1 MIDEIYKMYKEVKK
15 LDEDS
20 YAAVNP
26 EEWRVPPEYCGEDEL
41 KGMVLLL
48 KEELTNLTKPKTP
61 VKKTPVKKTPVK
73 KPSTKKKIVI
83 KKVATPKIK
92 VGNDCLASGYKAMW
106 DVKKQGV
113 MLAHTFKDPKT
124 GKIKNPPKGTSKAPD
139 GWYLSEKYDGYRAIW
154 NGKDFV
160 SRAGNIFATPEW
172 FRMWMPPSIVLDGEL
187 FLGRECFEDCGLFR
201 RKTPNDEEWLKS
213 NVKYQVFDCP
223 GHPGLFEERQKY
235 IKDLIQKR
243 CQCNVTAGTIK
254 TSCPMVLTKQIKV
267 KNEDDV
273 MKRFNALVKKGAE
286 GVMLRA
292 PNSPYEAKRTS
303 YLLKVK
309 QLFDAECR
317 IIGYKP
323 GTGKYKNMLGAFKCE
338 LIKDTK
344 IKFDISGMDDETRKN
359 YMKTHKVGTIVTF
372 TYMGLSNS
380 GIPRHPV
387 YQRIRKGNI

>member
-1 MIDEIYKMYKEVKK
+1 M
-15 LDEDS
+15 
-20 YAAVNP
+20 
-26 EEWRVPPEYCGEDEL
+26 
-41 KGMVLLL
+41 
-48 KEELTNLTKPKTP
+48 
-61 VKKTPVKKTPVK
+61 
-73 KPSTKKKIVI
+73 ST
-83 KKVATPKIK
+83 T
-92 VGNDCLASGYKAMW
+92 GCKAMW
-106 DVKKQGV
+106 DVIKQGV

-124 GKIKNPPKGTSKAPD
+124 GKIKNPPKGTPQAPD

-235 IKDLIQKR
+235 IEDLIQKR
-243 CQCNVTAGTIK
+243 CQCNIKAGTIK
-254 TSCPMVLTKQIKV
+254 TSCPMVLTKQVKV

-273 MKRFNALVKKGAE
+273 MKRFDALVKKGAE

-338 LIKDTK
+338 LVKDTK
-344 IKFDISGMDDETRKN
+344 IKFDISGMDDLTRKN
-359 YMKTHKVGTIVTF
+359 YMKTHK
-372 TYMGLSNS
+372 LE
-380 GIPRHPV
+380 
-387 YQRIRKGNI
+387 Q